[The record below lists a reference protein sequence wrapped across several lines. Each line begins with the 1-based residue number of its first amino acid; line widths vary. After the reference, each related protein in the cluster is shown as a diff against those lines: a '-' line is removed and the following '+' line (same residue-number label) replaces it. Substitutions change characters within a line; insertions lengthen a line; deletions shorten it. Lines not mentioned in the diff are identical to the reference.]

1 MSKVKFIEVVESLF
15 QVHPVDAEAVAY
27 FEKTVKAKRVN
38 AKDVEKAKVVKQAI
52 VDLLAKAGK
61 SMDRTEIGNA
71 LYDAGDFPEDYI
83 VNDKGTVAFNS
94 ITAYANQLVTAGSLV
109 KQEVKVGKFKR
120 IVYSVKA
127 GA

>member
-1 MSKVKFIEVVESLF
+1 MSKVKFIEVVENLF
-15 QVHPVDAEAVAY
+15 QTNQVDAEALAY

-61 SMDRTEIGNA
+61 AMDRTEIGNA
-71 LYDAGDFPEDYI
+71 LYDAGEFSEDFI
-83 VNDKGTVAFNS
+83 VNEKGTIAFNS

-109 KQEVKVGKFKR
+109 KQEVRVGKVKR